1 MYAGL
6 RLSNP
11 GIPNIYTEA
20 MQSENE
26 KKSWRLL
33 RAIVISL
40 LYHKH
45 QSPPY
50 LRTHTHPGKVKVW
63 DPRQKEEPVACMEPA
78 EGDTHRDCWT
88 VTFGNSFNDTDRC
101 VCAGY
106 DNGDIKLFD
115 LRTMTLR
122 WETTHR
128 NGICSM
134 EFDRRDIP
142 MNKLVVAGLESKF
155 TVYDMR
161 TQHPTKGF
169 ASLTETAHK
178 SSTLWCVRHL
188 PQNRDVFMTSGGG
201 SLHLWK
207 YSYPDQRVQKD
218 SSGQEEGV
226 IGSVSLL
233 QNVTVSSQPISSMD
247 WSPDKEG
254 LLACCSFDQMVRVCI
269 VTKLNRV

>member
-1 MYAGL
+1 VCLLERCRFIRVSLERGFTMCSDVC
-6 RLSNP
+6 RFMSNP

-128 NGICSM
+128 NG
-134 EFDRRDIP
+134 F
-142 MNKLVVAGLESKF
+142 
-155 TVYDMR
+155 
-161 TQHPTKGF
+161 
-169 ASLTETAHK
+169 
-178 SSTLWCVRHL
+178 STSTCL
-188 PQNRDVFMTSGGG
+188 
-201 SLHLWK
+201 
-207 YSYPDQRVQKD
+207 
-218 SSGQEEGV
+218 
-226 IGSVSLL
+226 
-233 QNVTVSSQPISSMD
+233 
-247 WSPDKEG
+247 
-254 LLACCSFDQMVRVCI
+254 
-269 VTKLNRV
+269 